1 MEEMKRYLPTLDG
14 WRALAILMVILFHDG
29 PHSMGRVGTG
39 WFQENGLR
47 GVDIFFSISGL
58 LICSRLLAEEAEQ
71 GKIGL
76 QGFYIRRAFRIL
88 PPAFCYLAVLGI
100 LGLAGVLP
108 LIPKEW
114 FAALFFYRNYSRLS
128 TIPGHMDWY
137 SGHFWSLA
145 VEEHFYLILP
155 SILVFVPRSW
165 RIAVLGGMV
174 AVVAAW
180 RIYRQQK
187 LAWIFLLQ
195 HTEMR
200 LDALL
205 VPAII
210 AILLTQPRSRS
221 ILLAVARFWLVPSAV
236 LIYLVSSGQF
246 PVITPMAESFMLPI
260 VLLGTVAYPDGLFAR
275 FLETLP
281 LRWVGRISYSLY
293 LWQQMFFNEH
303 FYSWFKPLGFVQ
315 AFPMRWLML
324 FGCAAASYYLVERPS
339 IRMGHR
345 LAALVWGGQTRELR
359 ALDLSTSK
367 GPNPD

>member
-1 MEEMKRYLPTLDG
+1 
-14 WRALAILMVILFHDG
+14 
-29 PHSMGRVGTG
+29 MGRVGTG

-76 QGFYIRRAFRIL
+76 PGFYIRRAFRIL

-128 TIPGHMDWY
+128 TIPGHIDWY

-155 SILVFVPRSW
+155 SVLVFVPRSW

-195 HTEMR
+195 HTDMR

-221 ILLAVARFWLVPSAV
+221 ILLVVARFWLVPSAV

-303 FYSWFKPLGFVQ
+303 FYPSFKPLGFVQ

-339 IRMGHR
+339 IRLGRR
-345 LAALVWGGQTRELR
+345 LAKLVRGGQTRELP
-359 ALDLSTSK
+359 ALDLSNSK